1 MRQPDSSRRLPPFV
15 AAAVVACVVLV
26 AACGERPTLN
36 RGDRAPSFALQ
47 AVTGADIR
55 FPADPGVPTVI
66 RFWADWCP
74 YCYQE
79 MRDIGPEAAR
89 LAPRGLN
96 VVAVNAGQER
106 AKVEAFVARLGIA
119 YPVLIDETGA
129 TARAYGVSALP
140 TTFFVAAD
148 GRIHNKLVGE
158 ADAATFER
166 LAQELLAAEV
176 PRGRR

>member
-1 MRQPDSSRRLPPFV
+1 MRQAEPGRLLPIAFAIV
-15 AAAVVACVVLV
+15 LAVLMPG
-26 AACGERPTLN
+26 CGERPALN
-36 RGDRAPSFALQ
+36 RGDLAPPFALQ
-47 AVTGADIR
+47 SVAGATVR
-55 FPADPGVPTVI
+55 FPADPGAPTVV

-74 YCYQE
+74 YCTQE
-79 MRDIGPEAAR
+79 MRDLGPTAAR
-89 LAPRGLN
+89 LAPRGLV

-106 AKVEAFVARLGIA
+106 AKVDAFVAKLGID
-119 YPVLIDETGA
+119 YPVLVDETGV

-166 LAQELLAAEV
+166 LAQELLAAETG
-176 PRGRR
+176 RGRP

>member
-1 MRQPDSSRRLPPFV
+1 MRQPECARLPWL
-15 AAAVVACVVLV
+15 AAAIVL
-26 AACGERPTLN
+26 AALMAGCGERPVLN
-36 RGDRAPSFALQ
+36 RGDRAPPFALQ
-47 AVTGADIR
+47 SVAGATVR
-55 FPADPGVPTVI
+55 FPADPGTPTVV

-79 MRDIGPEAAR
+79 MRDLGPTAAR
-89 LAPRGLN
+89 LAPRGLV

-106 AKVEAFVARLGIA
+106 AKVDAFVAKLGIA
-119 YPVLIDETGA
+119 YPVLVDESGA
-129 TARAYGVSALP
+129 TARAFGVSALP

-166 LAQELLAAEV
+166 LAQELLAAE
-176 PRGRR
+176 PARGRP

>member
-1 MRQPDSSRRLPPFV
+1 MRQPESGRLPLLAV
-15 AAAVVACVVLV
+15 AIVLAALV
-26 AACGERPTLN
+26 AGCGERPALN
-36 RGDRAPSFALQ
+36 RGDRAPPFALQ
-47 AVTGADIR
+47 AVTGTTVR

-79 MRDIGPEAAR
+79 MRDIGPTAAQ
-89 LAPRGLN
+89 LAPRGLI
-96 VVAVNAGQER
+96 VAAVNAGQER

-119 YPVLIDETGA
+119 YPVLVDEAGA

-166 LAQELLAAEV
+166 LAQELLAAEA
-176 PRGRR
+176 PKGRP

>member
-1 MRQPDSSRRLPPFV
+1 MRQPECARLPRL
-15 AAAVVACVVLV
+15 AAAIVL
-26 AACGERPTLN
+26 AALMAGCGERPVLN
-36 RGDRAPSFALQ
+36 RGDRAPPFALQ
-47 AVTGADIR
+47 SVAGATVR
-55 FPADPGVPTVI
+55 FPADPGVPTVV

-79 MRDIGPEAAR
+79 MRDLGPTAAR
-89 LAPRGLN
+89 LAPRGLV

-106 AKVEAFVARLGIA
+106 AKVDAFVAKLGIA
-119 YPVLIDETGA
+119 YPVLVDESGA
-129 TARAYGVSALP
+129 TARAFGVSALP

-166 LAQELLAAEV
+166 LAQELLAAE
-176 PRGRR
+176 PARGRP

>member
-1 MRQPDSSRRLPPFV
+1 MRQPESARLPWL
-15 AAAVVACVVLV
+15 AAAIVL
-26 AACGERPTLN
+26 AALMTGCGERPALN
-36 RGDRAPSFALQ
+36 RGDRAPPFALQ
-47 AVTGADIR
+47 SVAGATVR
-55 FPADPGVPTVI
+55 FPADPGTPLVI

-79 MRDIGPEAAR
+79 MRDVGPTAAR
-89 LAPRGLN
+89 LAPRGLV

-106 AKVEAFVARLGIA
+106 AKVDAFVAKLGIA
-119 YPVLIDETGA
+119 YPVLVDESGA

-166 LAQELLAAEV
+166 LAQELLAAE
-176 PRGRR
+176 PERGRP